1 MSPPKLFP
9 ALLGGTFI
17 GVLSALP
24 IVNVANCCCLWLLA
38 GGVVAAYVMQQNH
51 PAPIR
56 AVDGALVGLLAGVIG
71 AFVYLLVSLPIS
83 IVMAPIVE
91 TMRGRML
98 QEAQDM
104 PAEVRE
110 AVERFGSGSA
120 SVAVGFVMYLFLGPI
135 FSAVGGLLGAVLLKK
150 PAPPPAPPPAPGAWA
165 PPPSAWPPP
174 PPPPP
179 PAPGAPGAG
188 EPGPR

>member
-120 SVAVGFVMYLFLGPI
+120 SVAVGFVMYLFLGMV
-135 FSAVGGLLGAVLLKK
+135 FSPLGGLLGAALFRK
-150 PAPPPAPPPAPGAWA
+150 PAPPQAPPPVPPGAWPPAPPPTWPA
-165 PPPSAWPPP
+165 PPAGGTGSGPN
-174 PPPPP
+174 
-179 PAPGAPGAG
+179 PGSG
-188 EPGPR
+188 

>member
-1 MSPPKLFP
+1 MHPPKLVP

-24 IVNVANCCCLWLLA
+24 LVNVANCCCLWLLA

-56 AVDGALVGLLAGVIG
+56 AVDGAIVGFLAGVIG
-71 AFVYLLVSLPIS
+71 AFVYVLVSLPIN
-83 IVMAPIVE
+83 VVLTPIVE
-91 TMRGRML
+91 TMRSRML

-104 PAEVRE
+104 PAEVRQ

-120 SVAVGFVMYLFLGPI
+120 SVAIGFVMNLFLGMI
-135 FSAVGGLLGAVLLKK
+135 FSTLGGLLGAALFKK
-150 PAPPPAPPPAPGAWA
+150 PSPPPAPPPAP
-165 PPPSAWPPP
+165 PEAWPPAAP
-174 PPPPP
+174 PAWP
-179 PAPGAPGAG
+179 PAPPAAPGAG
-188 EPGPR
+188 GTAG

>member
-1 MSPPKLFP
+1 MNPPKLVP

-56 AVDGALVGLLAGVIG
+56 AVDGAVVGLLAGVIG
-71 AFVYLLVSLPIS
+71 AFVYLLVSLPINV
-83 IVMAPIVE
+83 VMTPIVE
-91 TMRGRML
+91 TMRSRML

-104 PAEVRE
+104 PAEVKE
-110 AVERFGSGSA
+110 AVERVGADSA
-120 SVAVGFVMYLFLGPI
+120 SVAVGFVMYLFLGMV
-135 FSAVGGLLGAVLLKK
+135 FSPLGGLLGAALFKK
-150 PAPPPAPPPAPGAWA
+150 PVPPPAPPPVPPEAWPPAAPPAWPPA
-165 PPPSAWPPP
+165 PPPSA
-174 PPPPP
+174 
-179 PAPGAPGAG
+179 
-188 EPGPR
+188 GPNSGSG